1 MSPQQRWQL
10 ISDIAGAVTTFA
22 LFYLIYHG
30 LKAWLLS

>member
-10 ISDIAGAVTTFA
+10 ISDIAGAVTT
-22 LFYLIYHG
+22 LTLCYLIYHG